1 MKGGRVMKK
10 VTFLASTVFAFTVLF
25 SGVAQAQDEV
35 PSRVEVGVQFS
46 SVTTPAQPVPSSGPA
61 FSRTSTEAG
70 FGGRIT
76 FNLNKNI
83 SLEAEQN
90 YFPHENF
97 FEDSRAGT
105 LWQGHFGVKIGKR
118 YGKWGVFAKA
128 RPGFASFS
136 KAVTKIDTF
145 TFVDFFGQT
154 VTIPILGLKRQTHF
168 AMDLG
173 GVIEFYP
180 SRKVLTRLDI
190 GDTIIPKGNETFVP
204 AGNNFQRL
212 TRTTHS
218 LQISAG
224 IGFRFGSLPPKEPSA
239 QSHDEKLQRYE
250 VGAQF
255 SSLGLQ
261 QIERSRF
268 SPLFPD
274 SDYHNVITQ
283 AGFGGRF
290 TVNLTPN
297 FALEAQGDFYPND
310 NLFFFNNF
318 RAGGR
323 VLQLQAGLKAGK
335 RFEKFG
341 VFAKGRPGVVSFSR
355 TIDFDHIDPIFGF
368 PVFGVER
375 KNNFSLDIGGVLEF
389 YPMRRVFARFDA
401 GDTMIFYRSIDEPF
415 FASPQSFHIP
425 SEVIHNFQFS
435 AGVGFRF

>member
-1 MKGGRVMKK
+1 MKK
-10 VTFLASTVFAFTVLF
+10 VTFLASIIFAFTVLF
-25 SGVAQAQDEV
+25 GGAVQAQEAV

-46 SVTTPAQPVPSSGPA
+46 SVTTPGQPVEDA
-61 FSRTSTEAG
+61 AAVFSRTTTEAG

-97 FEDSRAGT
+97 LENSRGGT

-118 YGKWGVFAKA
+118 FGKFGVFAKA

-136 KAVTKIDTF
+136 RAVTQVDTESFVDPISGQTF
-145 TFVDFFGQT
+145 TFPV
-154 VTIPILGLKRQTHF
+154 LGLKRVTHF

-180 SRKVLTRLDI
+180 SRKVLTRIDV
-190 GDTIIPKGNETFVP
+190 GDTIIPSGNETFVP
-204 AGNNFQRL
+204 AGNSFQRL

-218 LQISAG
+218 LQVSAG
-224 IGFRFGSLPPKEPSA
+224 IGFRFGSLPPEEPPSQA
-239 QSHDEKLQRYE
+239 HDEKLQRYE

-255 SSLGLQ
+255 SSLSLQ
-261 QIERSRF
+261 QIEHNAF
-268 SPLFPD
+268 GTLFQIP
-274 SDYHNVITQ
+274 DYHDTINQ

-290 TVNLTPN
+290 TVNLTPS
-297 FALEAQGDFYPND
+297 FALEAQGDFYPRD
-310 NLFFFNNF
+310 DLSFFNNG
-318 RAGGR
+318 RGGGR

-355 TIDFDHIDPIFGF
+355 TIEINSVDPTFGF
-368 PVFGVER
+368 PIFSFAR
-375 KNNFSLDIGGVLEF
+375 NTYFSLDAGGVLEF
-389 YPMRRVFARFDA
+389 YPMRRVFARFDG
-401 GDTMIFYRSIDEPF
+401 GDTMIFYRGFDEPF
-415 FASPQSFHIP
+415 VFFPVQIFRVP

>member
-1 MKGGRVMKK
+1 MKK
-10 VTFLASTVFAFTVLF
+10 ATFLASIAVALTVLF
-25 SGVAQAQDEV
+25 SGVARAQDEV

-46 SVTTPAQPVPSSGPA
+46 SVTSPKESVFGAPAV
-61 FSRTSTEAG
+61 FTRTSTEAG

-83 SLEAEQN
+83 ALEAEEN

-97 FEDSRAGT
+97 VNDSRGGT
-105 LWQGHFGVKIGKR
+105 LWQGHFGVKVGKR
-118 YGKWGVFAKA
+118 FGKFGVFGKA

-136 KAVTKIDTF
+136 RVITQVDTA
-145 TFVDFFGQT
+145 TFVDPGSGQT
-154 VTIPILGLKRQTHF
+154 ITFPVFGVKRQTHF

-180 SRKVLTRLDI
+180 SRKVLTRIDI
-190 GDTIIPKGNETFVP
+190 GDTIIPNGSESFVP
-204 AGNNFQRL
+204 AGTSFQRL

-224 IGFRFGSLPPKEPSA
+224 IGFRFGSLAPEETTA
-239 QSHDEKLQRYE
+239 QAHDEKLPRYE

-255 SSLGLQ
+255 SSLGLHVV
-261 QIERSRF
+261 EHSPF
-268 SPLFPD
+268 SPIFPG
-274 SDYHNVITQ
+274 SDFRETITA

-290 TVNLTPN
+290 TFNLTPN
-297 FALEAQGDFYPND
+297 FALEAQGDFYPQD
-310 NLFFFNNF
+310 NFLVNNG

-323 VLQLQAGLKAGK
+323 TLQLQAGLKAGK

-341 VFAKGRPGVVSFSR
+341 VFAKGRPGVVSFGR
-355 TIDFDHIDPIFGF
+355 AVEIEGADPTFGIPIFRF
-368 PVFGVER
+368 AR
-375 KNNFSLDIGGVLEF
+375 KDYFSLDVGGVLEF
-389 YPMRRVFARFDA
+389 YPMRRVFARFDG
-401 GDTMIFYRSIDEPF
+401 GDTMIFYRSFNQPF
-415 FASPQSFHIP
+415 SFFPAQIFVVP

>member
-1 MKGGRVMKK
+1 MKK
-10 VTFLASTVFAFTVLF
+10 ATFLASISFALLVLA

-46 SVTTPAQPVPSSGPA
+46 SVTAPAQPVQNSVFA
-61 FSRTSTEAG
+61 FSRTSIEAG

-90 YFPHENF
+90 YFPHENVL
-97 FEDSRAGT
+97 EDSRAGT
-105 LWQGHFGVKIGKR
+105 LWQGHFGVKVGKR
-118 YGKWGVFAKA
+118 FGKFGVFGKA

-136 KAVTKIDTF
+136 RAVTQIDTL
-145 TFVDFFGQT
+145 TFVDFTGQT

-180 SRKVLTRLDI
+180 SRKVLTRTDI
-190 GDTIIPKGNETFVP
+190 GDTIITNGNETFVP
-204 AGNNFQRL
+204 ASNNFQRL

-224 IGFRFGSLPPKEPSA
+224 IGFRFGSLPPEEPAS
-239 QSHDEKLQRYE
+239 QLHDEKLQRYE

-261 QIERSRF
+261 QIERNPFGSIF
-268 SPLFPD
+268 SIPD
-274 SDYHNVITQ
+274 YRDVITR

-297 FALEAQGDFYPND
+297 FALEAQGDFYP
-310 NLFFFNNF
+310 
-318 RAGGR
+318 R
-323 VLQLQAGLKAGK
+323 Q
-335 RFEKFG
+335 
-341 VFAKGRPGVVSFSR
+341 
-355 TIDFDHIDPIFGF
+355 
-368 PVFGVER
+368 
-375 KNNFSLDIGGVLEF
+375 
-389 YPMRRVFARFDA
+389 
-401 GDTMIFYRSIDEPF
+401 SILL
-415 FASPQSFHIP
+415 
-425 SEVIHNFQFS
+425 
-435 AGVGFRF
+435 